1 MLDPQRRAGRGLP
14 QWGQR
19 GSRCGW
25 RGSITRSAQDTWG
38 LRTGE
43 MSGGPL
49 VSRPGASEVSAGVT
63 EQR

>member
-14 QWGQR
+14 QWGER

-25 RGSITRSAQDTWG
+25 RGSITHSAQDTQG

-49 VSRPGASEVSAGVT
+49 VSRSGASGVSAGVM